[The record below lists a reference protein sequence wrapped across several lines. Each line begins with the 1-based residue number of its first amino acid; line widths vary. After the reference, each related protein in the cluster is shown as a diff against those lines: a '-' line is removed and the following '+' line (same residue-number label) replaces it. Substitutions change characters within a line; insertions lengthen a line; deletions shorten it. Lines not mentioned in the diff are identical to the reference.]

1 MQALFERFRLLEA
14 AWAGPRSAI
23 FRSEF
28 GRLCDQLSSVQ
39 AEAGVQERTAAPAFN
54 IFYLLGVEGDEDKTH
69 TPILADLLD
78 PRGAHA
84 QGFLFLREFLRCCS
98 EDPTFEEPPEGYEK
112 EVWIVDTQRFTPF
125 GIIDLVISAPSIGY
139 RIAVENKV
147 YASEQVDQIRRYARW
162 LRGHDAA
169 YPRQHLVFLTPDGRQ
184 ARSASNVRYVR
195 VSYRTGILR
204 MLQAALPDVKADRVR
219 AVVSQYIETIQAMV
233 HEESTDDN

>member
-78 PRGAHA
+78 PRVHMH
-84 QGFLFLREFLRCCS
+84 
-98 EDPTFEEPPEGYEK
+98 K
-112 EVWIVDTQRFTPF
+112 
-125 GIIDLVISAPSIGY
+125 
-139 RIAVENKV
+139 
-147 YASEQVDQIRRYARW
+147 ASYSC
-162 LRGHDAA
+162 GSSCDAA
-169 YPRQHLVFLTPDGRQ
+169 LRTL
-184 ARSASNVRYVR
+184 RSRNHR
-195 VSYRTGILR
+195 
-204 MLQAALPDVKADRVR
+204 KATRR
-219 AVVSQYIETIQAMV
+219 KCGS
-233 HEESTDDN
+233 